1 MAKKEKEKGKETI
14 VDLGKKTLDLGLGLL
29 SVTEK
34 KTREVVAELIK
45 RGEIKKETA
54 EKFID
59 GLLKKTEKDRKGLE
73 ERLTKVVKTIIDKL
87 PLATK
92 KELDEIKKKVED
104 IEKKC

>member
-1 MAKKEKEKGKETI
+1 MAKKEKGRDAI

-29 SVTEK
+29 SITEK

-45 RGEIKKETA
+45 KGEIKKESA

-59 GLLKKTEKDRKGLE
+59 GLLKKTEEDRKGLE
-73 ERLTKVVKTIIDKL
+73 ERLTKVVKKVIDKL

-92 KELDEIKKKVED
+92 KELDELKKKVRD